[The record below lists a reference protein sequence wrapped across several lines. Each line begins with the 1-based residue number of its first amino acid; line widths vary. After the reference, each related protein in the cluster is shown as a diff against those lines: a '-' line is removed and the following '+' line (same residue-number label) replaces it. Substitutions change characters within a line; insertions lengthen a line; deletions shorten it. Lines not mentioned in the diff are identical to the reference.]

1 MTDSKNRTNSILVQ
15 GSILAIAS
23 FISRLVGLIY
33 RVPLTAIIG
42 KTGNDYYGTAYSVY
56 SILLIISSYSLPLAV
71 SKLVST
77 RVAQGE
83 MKNAR
88 KMFRGAMLF
97 AIISGGTAGTIL
109 FAFADVFAGWL
120 QTPLAAIALRV
131 LAPVLLVTAIVG
143 VFRGFF
149 QGMRTMIPTAV
160 SQIIEQIANAVVSV
174 LAAYFLFSYGAKVGA
189 VLGNS
194 EFGAAYGAAGGTLG
208 TATGC
213 FAALIFMFI
222 LYMMYKKTF
231 NRKLRKDHTH
241 KEESI
246 GQVFHIILITV
257 IPVILSTTLYNITS
271 LVEMYIFKNVAVAQE
286 YPVREISEWWGVY
299 NGEFLVLQNVPI
311 SIASAMAS
319 TSVPALSASYAEG
332 DRKGVRSQ
340 IRSVTRFI
348 MAISFPCM
356 VGLMVLSQP
365 LMVLLFGDADP
376 ISGKMLFYGA
386 LAVPFYSLSTLS
398 NGILQGIDKMKIP
411 VRNAALTIIFHV
423 LMLLV
428 LMVVFH
434 MNIFAVVIANIF
446 NGLFLTILNDL
457 SVKRYSGV
465 RLNIKKT
472 YLIPLLSAVIMG
484 AFVYLAYFVV
494 DYIVGITAVSVLI
507 ATLVGMFS
515 YFVLII
521 KLKGITEDEL
531 YRFPKGGTLI
541 TLARKMHLL

>member
-1 MTDSKNRTNSILVQ
+1 
-15 GSILAIAS
+15 
-23 FISRLVGLIY
+23 
-33 RVPLTAIIG
+33 
-42 KTGNDYYGTAYSVY
+42 
-56 SILLIISSYSLPLAV
+56 
-71 SKLVST
+71 
-77 RVAQGE
+77 
-83 MKNAR
+83 
-88 KMFRGAMLF
+88 
-97 AIISGGTAGTIL
+97 
-109 FAFADVFAGWL
+109 
-120 QTPLAAIALRV
+120 
-131 LAPVLLVTAIVG
+131 
-143 VFRGFF
+143 
-149 QGMRTMIPTAV
+149 
-160 SQIIEQIANAVVSV
+160 
-174 LAAYFLFSYGAKVGA
+174 
-189 VLGNS
+189 
-194 EFGAAYGAAGGTLG
+194 
-208 TATGC
+208 
-213 FAALIFMFI
+213 
-222 LYMMYKKTF
+222 
-231 NRKLRKDHTH
+231 
-241 KEESI
+241 
-246 GQVFHIILITV
+246 
-257 IPVILSTTLYNITS
+257 
-271 LVEMYIFKNVAVAQE
+271 
-286 YPVREISEWWGVY
+286 
-299 NGEFLVLQNVPI
+299 
-311 SIASAMAS
+311 MAS

-541 TLARKMHLL
+541 ALARKMHLL